1 MKLIF
6 TFLIAISL
14 SGCSNYYR
22 YYEVQFSDKEQAV
35 KAARSSL
42 RDATSLIKKQESPTV
57 DSELV
62 IDIPSHAG
70 MRTIIN
76 LINNHKALNLDVFDY
91 LIRTDDLSVKAVARA
106 AEMSGIFASTKLAE
120 NSSYTNASQYKHDG
134 TWKLL
139 HTWNE
144 IIRAPRWLLIN
155 PDGEDYVMGS
165 LSTMWGNDETKFQQF
180 VEELRRFATRGTLVY
195 KASVGELTSDSIDEP
210 QFVIEAPKSGPKIDA
225 SQEPKVVESFAPKT
239 VKGNGKWTISVDEDP
254 ITDAKK
260 VSALLRSNDYAETR
274 SGKTFLVI
282 RCYLNDIEAYV
293 SFDDYMTDSAVVD
306 SRIDK
311 QTPEKLVWQSSTDK
325 TAVFYPRNA
334 KLLLRSLFSAD
345 RFVVRATPYN
355 ESPKTLIFDVKGLH
369 NAIYQHGDACKW

>member
-1 MKLIF
+1 M
-6 TFLIAISL
+6 
-14 SGCSNYYR
+14 
-22 YYEVQFSDKEQAV
+22 
-35 KAARSSL
+35 
-42 RDATSLIKKQESPTV
+42 
-57 DSELV
+57 
-62 IDIPSHAG
+62 
-70 MRTIIN
+70 
-76 LINNHKALNLDVFDY
+76 
-91 LIRTDDLSVKAVARA
+91 
-106 AEMSGIFASTKLAE
+106 
-120 NSSYTNASQYKHDG
+120 
-134 TWKLL
+134 
-139 HTWNE
+139 
-144 IIRAPRWLLIN
+144 
-155 PDGEDYVMGS
+155 
-165 LSTMWGNDETKFQQF
+165 
-180 VEELRRFATRGTLVY
+180 VY